1 MLVSYT
7 VSGENMKQQKWLYL
21 CIGIIVTFALTMCV
35 VMPRKTLA
43 VASFSPS
50 PSMLIIDAGHGGED
64 GGAISVSG
72 KRECEFNLEIARRTA
87 DLAALLGIRSKMIRT
102 SDVSIHDDTC
112 NTIAEKKRSDL
123 RNRVKIVNET
133 PNAIL
138 LSIHQNHF
146 AEEKYF
152 GTQVFYA
159 SNSESKSL
167 AEKMQEDVRL
177 LNPKNYRKIKAAQ
190 SVYLLEHVS
199 CTSVLVECGFL
210 SNYKE
215 EQLLGEADYQKKLAM
230 AMLRSVATMEEVV
243 MNHET

>member
-7 VSGENMKQQKWLYL
+7 VSGENMNQHKWIFL
-21 CIGIIVTFALTMCV
+21 CIGLTATLALMVCV
-35 VMPRKTLA
+35 VAPRKTLA
-43 VASFSPS
+43 VASFSAS
-50 PSMLIIDAGHGGED
+50 PSILIIDAGHGGVD

-72 KRECEFNLEIARRTA
+72 KRESELNLEIARRTA
-87 DLAALLGIRSKMIRT
+87 DLAALLGIRTKMIRT

-159 SNSESKSL
+159 ANTESKSL

-177 LNPKNYRKIKAAQ
+177 LNSKNHRMSKPAQ
-190 SVYLLEHVS
+190 NVYLLGHIS
-199 CTSVLVECGFL
+199 CISVLVECGFI

-215 EQLLGEADYQKKLAM
+215 EQLLGETDYQKKLAM
-230 AMLRSVATMEEVV
+230 TMLRSIAAMEEVV
-243 MNHET
+243 MKSEI

>member
-1 MLVSYT
+1 
-7 VSGENMKQQKWLYL
+7 MKQHKWLFL
-21 CIGIIVTFALTMCV
+21 FIGLAVSLALAVCMVT
-35 VMPRKTLA
+35 PRKTLA
-43 VASFSPS
+43 VASFSAAPNI
-50 PSMLIIDAGHGGED
+50 LIIDAGHGGED

-72 KRECEFNLEIARRTA
+72 KRECELNLEIARRTA
-87 DLAALLGIRSKMIRT
+87 DLAALLGIRTKMIRT

-112 NTIAEKKRSDL
+112 HTIAEKKRSDL
-123 RNRVKIVNET
+123 RNRVKLVNET

-146 AEEKYF
+146 AEEKYY

-159 SNSESKSL
+159 ANTESKSL

-177 LNPKNYRKIKAAQ
+177 LNPKNRRMSKAAQ

-199 CTSVLVECGFL
+199 CVSVLVECGFL

-230 AMLRSVATMEEVV
+230 AMLRPIATMEEVV
-243 MNHET
+243 MQSEI